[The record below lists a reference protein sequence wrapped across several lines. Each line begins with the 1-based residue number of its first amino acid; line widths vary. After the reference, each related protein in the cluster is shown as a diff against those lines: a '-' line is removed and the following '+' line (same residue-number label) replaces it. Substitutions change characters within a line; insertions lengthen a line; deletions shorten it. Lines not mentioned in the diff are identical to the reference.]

1 MIMQPEDIGIIAEWW
16 ASHGVSL
23 VEDILPSLGFCQ
35 WENDELMSA
44 CFLCSM
50 PLKGGFGGLVSWT
63 IVNPDH
69 MASALRT
76 VNNLLAE
83 VKRYAK
89 ERNFVALMGT
99 TSSRLL
105 AKTYLDSGFCLG
117 DVGVNQYMIRI

>member
-16 ASHGVSL
+16 ETHGVKL
-23 VEDILPSLGFCQ
+23 VEDILPTLGFCQ
-35 WENDELMSA
+35 WEHDELLSA

-50 PLKGGFGGLVSWT
+50 PLRGGPGGLVSWT

-76 VNNLLAE
+76 VNELLEE
-83 VKRYAK
+83 VKAYAK
-89 ERNFVALMGT
+89 ERKFVALMGT
-99 TSSRLL
+99 TNSRLL
-105 AKTYLDSGFCLG
+105 AKTYEDSGFSLG